1 MATSRVLVV
10 SSGLALGILF
20 SAYVARPIAQS
31 MAGTAIEMDL
41 GEVVDNSGLV
51 FEGRVVQGQSAES
64 PLGAIY
70 TDWQIAVDR
79 TWWGDDQPMRTV
91 RLPGGVLASG
101 KAMVIPGMP
110 SLVPGEEVVLMLTD
124 PSEDGMRVP
133 TGLGQGKYRIVANA
147 LGGKHAVRTGEHL
160 TLATS
165 AGMFAG
171 NDRIAVLDYADFVA
185 QLEAATQAKRSTS
198 SSAPAPIEE
207 R

>member
-20 SAYVARPIAQS
+20 SAFVARPMAES
-31 MAGTAIEMDL
+31 LAGTAVEMDL
-41 GEVVDNSGLV
+41 GEVFAHSGLV
-51 FEGRVVQGQSAES
+51 FEGRVVHGQSAES
-64 PLGAIY
+64 PLGSIY

-79 TWWGDDQPMRTV
+79 TWWGDDQPTRTV

-101 KAMVIPGMP
+101 KAMLIPGMP
-110 SLVPGEEVVLMLTD
+110 SLVPGEDVVLMLTD
-124 PSEDGMRVP
+124 PSADGTRVP
-133 TGLGQGKYRIVANA
+133 TGLGQGKYRIIADA
-147 LGGKHAVRTGEHL
+147 LGAKHAIRTGEHL

-171 NDRIAVLDYADFVA
+171 KDRIAVLEYADLVA

-198 SSAPAPIEE
+198 PSAPVPIEE